1 MGKSRGAVMTTPR
14 LRKELIAA
22 GVDPY
27 EVAALALE
35 RAERL
40 EDELREVKSKW
51 QGTFVKRLIADF

>member
-1 MGKSRGAVMTTPR
+1 MTTPR

-51 QGTFVKRLIADF
+51 QGTFVKRLIAGFQR